1 MVDLHPITRRNFYHP
16 SQKGSWSIKYVL
28 PAICPDLEDAYQNL
42 VGVQNGAMAM
52 DAYVAATEFE
62 DIDPAKAEIAKQ
74 LKAYCKLDTWAMVRV
89 WSALTA
95 VELASLAGED

>member
-1 MVDLHPITRRNFYHP
+1 
-16 SQKGSWSIKYVL
+16 
-28 PAICPDLEDAYQNL
+28 
-42 VGVQNGAMAM
+42 MAM

-89 WSALTA
+89 WSALTT
-95 VELASLAGED
+95 VELASLTGSD